1 MGLRAGG
8 PFPLPQCLVGDFL
21 EIGFIFS
28 QRMRKF
34 LMTPAK
40 TSPEP
45 RTYRTRMAR
54 AGLVGF
60 RVAVKE
66 TDLMILAQK
75 DLSCAARSLIIQE
88 RQQLEGYGQKH
99 PEFFTTLTPFPPDPY
114 APPLVRDMISAGTA
128 AGVGPMA
135 AVAGA
140 IAARVGQALRAF
152 TEEIIV
158 ENGGD
163 IFMHLKHPATVSLFA
178 GRSPLS
184 HRVGLKIYPDRE
196 TWGVCTSSGT
206 VGPSLSFGRADAACV
221 VAGDAA
227 LADACA
233 TALGNRVPDAS
244 GIDKALE
251 WLGSIPD
258 IIGGVVIIGEHLGA
272 WGNIELVPL

>member
-1 MGLRAGG
+1 
-8 PFPLPQCLVGDFL
+8 
-21 EIGFIFS
+21 
-28 QRMRKF
+28 
-34 LMTPAK
+34 MTPPK
-40 TSPEP
+40 TSQQP

-54 AGLVGF
+54 SGLVGF

-66 TDLMILAQK
+66 TDLMVLADK
-75 DLSCAARSLIIQE
+75 DLSREVRSLIIQE
-88 RQQLEGYGQKH
+88 RQQLEAYGQKH

-114 APPLVRDMISAGTA
+114 APTLVRNMIGAGA
-128 AGVGPMA
+128 IAGVGPMA

-140 IAARVGQALRAF
+140 IAARVGEALRGLSD
-152 TEEIIV
+152 EVIV

-163 IFMHLKHPATVSLFA
+163 IFMHLKHPATVSLYA

-184 HRVGLKIYPDRE
+184 HKVGVKIYPDRE

-221 VAGDAA
+221 VAADAA

-244 GIDKALE
+244 AVNGALE
-251 WLGSIPD
+251 WLAGIPE
-258 IIGGVVIIGEHLGA
+258 IIGGVVIVGEHLGA
-272 WGNIELVPL
+272 WGQIELIPL

>member
-1 MGLRAGG
+1 
-8 PFPLPQCLVGDFL
+8 
-21 EIGFIFS
+21 
-28 QRMRKF
+28 
-34 LMTPAK
+34 MTPSK
-40 TSPEP
+40 ISQQP

-54 AGLVGF
+54 SGLVGF

-75 DLSCAARSLIIQE
+75 DLSREVRSLIIQE
-88 RQQLEGYGQKH
+88 RQQLEAYGQKH
-99 PEFFTTLTPFPPDPY
+99 PEFFTTLTPFPSDSY
-114 APPLVRDMISAGTA
+114 APPLVRAMISAGEV

-140 IAARVGQALRAF
+140 IAARVGEALRAF
-152 TEEIIV
+152 TDEVIV

-163 IFMHLKHPATVSLFA
+163 IFMHLKHAATVSLYA

-184 HRVGLKIYPDRE
+184 HKVGLKIYPDRE

-221 VAGDAA
+221 LAADAA

-233 TALGNRVPDAS
+233 TALGNRVPDAAD
-244 GIDKALE
+244 INKALE
-251 WLGSIPD
+251 WLGEIPG
-258 IIGGVVIIGEHLGA
+258 IIGGVVIVGEHLGA
-272 WGNIELVPL
+272 WGHIELVPL

>member
-1 MGLRAGG
+1 M
-8 PFPLPQCLVGDFL
+8 
-21 EIGFIFS
+21 IS
-28 QRMRKF
+28 H
-34 LMTPAK
+34 K
-40 TSPEP
+40 TSRQP

-54 AGLVGF
+54 SGLVGF

-66 TDLMILAQK
+66 TDLMILADQ
-75 DLSCAARSLIIQE
+75 DLSREVRSLVIQE
-88 RQQLEGYGQKH
+88 RQQLEAYGQKH

-114 APPLVRDMISAGTA
+114 APHLVRDMIGAGAA

-140 IAARVGQALRAF
+140 IAARVGEALRAF
-152 TEEIIV
+152 SEEVIV

-163 IFMHLKHPATVSLFA
+163 IFMHLQHPATVSLFA

-184 HRVGLKIYPDRE
+184 HKVGLKIYPDRE

-221 VAGDAA
+221 VAADAA

-233 TALGNRVPDAS
+233 TALGNQVSDGSAVNE
-244 GIDKALE
+244 ALE
-251 WLGSIPD
+251 WLGEVPGIV
-258 IIGGVVIIGEHLGA
+258 GGVVIVGEHLGA
-272 WGNIELVPL
+272 WGQIELVPL